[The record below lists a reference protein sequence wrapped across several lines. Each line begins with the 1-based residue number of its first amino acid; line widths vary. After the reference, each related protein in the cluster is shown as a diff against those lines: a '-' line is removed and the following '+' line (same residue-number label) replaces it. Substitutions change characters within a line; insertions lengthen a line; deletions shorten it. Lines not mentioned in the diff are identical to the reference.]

1 MLQGLLVSV
10 IGTFLGLVLGYALS
24 WAGGHFHFIHM
35 SAEVYSLDTLPFAPR
50 LMDGVVVAA
59 VALAVSLLA
68 TIYPSRAAA
77 GIHPAEALRYE

>member
-1 MLQGLLVSV
+1 
-10 IGTFLGLVLGYALS
+10 
-24 WAGGHFHFIHM
+24 M

-50 LMDGVVVAA
+50 VMDGVVVAA